1 MGQQIAETELINS
14 NRRCE
19 SVLKSM
25 IVSLRDIEAVPGA
38 ARLKRSS
45 NANALKLVPRIHS
58 EALISFLLMG
68 FFARAKERTRR
79 IKRRAMDG
87 RS

>member
-1 MGQQIAETELINS
+1 M
-14 NRRCE
+14 R
-19 SVLKSM
+19 VLKST
-25 IVSLRDIEAVPGA
+25 IVSLRDTEPRAV
-38 ARLKRSS
+38 RLKRSG

-79 IKRRAMDG
+79 IKRRAIDG
-87 RS
+87 RP